1 MAHFGR
7 GLRVHFGGHVYDKRL
22 QIERALPVLTA
33 HAVELGIPESGG
45 LHQRLFQILGGLLAD
60 CGVVH
65 GSLPINQFL
74 CLVYESYLPLCL
86 SISSFAC
93 FSRMNFFTSSY
104 FSGKSTNMMSI
115 MSALCTAVNPS
126 SIMDSL
132 TSPLS
137 QI

>member
-65 GSLPINQFL
+65 GSLSINQFL
-74 CLVYESYLPLCL
+74 CL
-86 SISSFAC
+86 
-93 FSRMNFFTSSY
+93 FFPHELLH
-104 FSGKSTNMMSI
+104 FFVLLGKVHKHDVHYVGTLYS
-115 MSALCTAVNPS
+115 CQP
-126 SIMDSL
+126 
-132 TSPLS
+132 
-137 QI
+137 